1 MDLGSVLISEP
12 FDLVLLE
19 GEKVAIQIGK
29 PRTLPGLTGR
39 VRDQRQGRGNS
50 ELTAYWSIACGS
62 SLKFKGR
69 RLQATSGKL
78 DK

>member
-39 VRDQRQGRGNS
+39 VRDQCD
-50 ELTAYWSIACGS
+50 E
-62 SLKFKGR
+62 
-69 RLQATSGKL
+69 GKL